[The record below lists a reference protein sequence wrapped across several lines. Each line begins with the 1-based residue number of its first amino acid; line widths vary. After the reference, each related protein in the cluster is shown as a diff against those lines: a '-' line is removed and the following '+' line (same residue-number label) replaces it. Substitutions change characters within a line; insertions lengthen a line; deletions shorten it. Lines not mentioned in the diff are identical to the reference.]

1 MSTWSTYR
9 AQIRRELEEST
20 ATVWHDDSL
29 LWFANEAF
37 RDIATQTKLMRDWQY
52 TTAVAGQSSY
62 DLPDRS
68 LEVIQ
73 VYFGSDTDN
82 TRNQLDRQDFTDWDT
97 LDVTNGTPAVYAVDD
112 DAIYLRPA
120 PATGGDEISY
130 LRYTYPEAMTADT
143 DTVPFSDRASAAAT
157 YYIKS
162 KANEQIKDFESA
174 DFFYQRYM
182 SEIDR
187 LIAQARKEK
196 YGDRIL
202 APAQAW

>member
-1 MSTWSTYR
+1 MTTWATYR
-9 AQIRRELEEST
+9 AQVRRELEESS
-20 ATVWHDDSL
+20 ATVWADDSL

-37 RDIATQTKLMRDWQY
+37 RDIAMQTKMMRDWQY

-120 PATGGDEISY
+120 PAAGGDEISY
-130 LRYTYPEAMTADT
+130 LRYTYPADMTVDT
-143 DTVPFSDRASAAAT
+143 DTVPFSDRANAAAT

-187 LIAQARKEK
+187 LVAQARKEK